1 MGRPT
6 TRFRKVN
13 EMDTI
18 TDAQVVNAASTG
30 SQALSLD
37 EAAKANLDTGVLLLC
52 KESLIT
58 AIQDRRLHRGH
69 LRVLAAIAMHMNSRT
84 GKAWPG
90 RTAIGATLGMPVKT
104 VSNLLLELRD
114 FGYLIA
120 ARQMVEEANNRNLM
134 VYTFGNIDHDTIR
147 REITK
152 FIEGVRS
159 GEIPVKFPPQREQ
172 KSPVPAG
179 QSRPGGNSEVPSQR
193 DSPVP
198 AGLPEPKVPPQRV
211 QKSRQD
217 GDSNSKKELKTERGE
232 CSLCNLGTPHLCKA
246 GFVIS
251 AQHDVRI
258 PMEIVDK
265 WRERFPALPDLEAK
279 MEKLGSVILSRGIMH
294 PGWSTPVGWM
304 AGCLSDD
311 NQRQVNDAK
320 ITNSRVAKAQGRTSP
335 PSKPSRW

>member
-90 RTAIGATLGMPVKT
+90 RQAIGETLGMPVKT
-104 VSNLLLELRD
+104 VSNLLLELRE

-198 AGLPEPKVPPQRV
+198 AGT
-211 QKSRQD
+211 QKSRPSGTVPSQRD
-217 GDSNSKKELKTERGE
+217 FQSQKSRPSGCKSPARTGTVTQRRNSRQREGNAAYATWAPPTSAKLDL
-232 CSLCNLGTPHLCKA
+232 SLALSMTCASP
-246 GFVIS
+246 
-251 AQHDVRI
+251 
-258 PMEIVDK
+258 
-265 WRERFPALPDLEAK
+265 WRSSTSG
-279 MEKLGSVILSRGIMH
+279 GSVSQPFPILKPR
-294 PGWSTPVGWM
+294 W
-304 AGCLSDD
+304 
-311 NQRQVNDAK
+311 R
-320 ITNSRVAKAQGRTSP
+320 NSEA
-335 PSKPSRW
+335 